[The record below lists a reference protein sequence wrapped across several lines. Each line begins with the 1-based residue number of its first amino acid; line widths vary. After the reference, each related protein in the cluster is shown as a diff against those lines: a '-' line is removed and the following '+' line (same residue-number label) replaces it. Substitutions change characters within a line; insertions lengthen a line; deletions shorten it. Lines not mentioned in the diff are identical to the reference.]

1 MNKVIKL
8 RAAVFV
14 GLSLLINTLVNTS
27 AMAEESQDK
36 QQGVNILESSD
47 VQQQELLVDLAINAE
62 ILSLISLSEQNKTA
76 AQIKLL
82 ALNESSLTLN
92 VAEQYLL
99 NVIRGN
105 IANLP
110 GQEHKVINWLNKA
123 IKLESS
129 LAKKQLDTPLFANT
143 YLILANIYEKK
154 GEAQKAYD
162 SKKQYIEK
170 YFSHLKEQKEHRVK
184 QLNEKY
190 NIEKKREE
198 NELLTQNSQIKHYAL
213 ASAESERIQQHRN
226 ITIFIVAGMVL
237 FLLLLRQFK
246 IRRALKLLAKRDSL
260 TRLPNRRSFFSSGD
274 TYMAQAQAADK
285 ELSVL
290 MMGIDS
296 FIMIN
301 DELGHDVVDKVIC
314 RVAALASETM
324 RSRDFF
330 SRISDEEFAAILPDA
345 SIEQARAIAEHIR
358 EKIQNDTKDNQ
369 LNNLEVTVSIGIA
382 SIQDVKGNF
391 DNLLHAADMAMYQA
405 KANGRNQVCSYSTDI
420 KEN

>member
-1 MNKVIKL
+1 MNKAILL
-8 RAAVFV
+8 RVAAFV
-14 GLSLLINTLVNTS
+14 GLSLLMNALANTS
-27 AMAEESQDK
+27 AIAEEFQGK
-36 QQGVNILESSD
+36 QQGANILESSD
-47 VQQQELLVDLAINAE
+47 VQPQESLEVLAVNAE
-62 ILSLISLSEQNKTA
+62 ILSLVSLSEQDKAA
-76 AQIKLL
+76 AQIELL
-82 ALNESSLTLN
+82 ALNESSVRLN

-99 NVIRGN
+99 LVVRGN

-123 IKLESS
+123 IKLEPS
-129 LAKKQLDTPLFANT
+129 LAKKQLDTPLFANI
-143 YLILANIYEKK
+143 YLTLANLYEKQ
-154 GEAQKAYD
+154 GEDQQAYD

-226 ITIFIVAGMVL
+226 IAIFIVAGMVL

-274 TYMAQAQAADK
+274 NYMTQALTADK

-290 MMGIDS
+290 MMGIDN
-296 FIMIN
+296 FKTIN
-301 DELGHDVVDKVIC
+301 DELGHEVGDKVIC
-314 RVAALASETM
+314 RVAVLASETM

-358 EKIQNDTKDNQ
+358 EKIQNDTKVNQ
-369 LNNLEVTVSIGIA
+369 INNLQVTVSIGIA

-405 KANGRNQVCSYSTDI
+405 KADGHNQVCSYSTDI